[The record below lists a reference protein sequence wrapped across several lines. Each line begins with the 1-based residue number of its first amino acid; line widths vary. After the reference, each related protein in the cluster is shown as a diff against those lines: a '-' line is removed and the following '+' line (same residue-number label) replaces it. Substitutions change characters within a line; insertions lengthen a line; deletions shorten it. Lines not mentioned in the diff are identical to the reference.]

1 MDTMTSFYDQA
12 KAFLR
17 LLDTRPLS
25 ITDLLIVIEG
35 VKEAID
41 PQVLCYYAEE
51 RHDVPDT
58 KAMNVLATLLQKKLD
73 LDAAFLELLKTTF
86 DGEEEGSY
94 PEPDKWD
101 CFVALTV
108 LMNHSQAPL
117 TTYASRIEKVRSMFA
132 DVREGVPANIPCM
145 KGFLALREAMDLLP
159 WTFQQMNQ
167 VTEYYREWGT
177 RFPVPW
183 TKFGLRT
190 EIVRPGLFDTGA
202 YFCILPLCQ
211 NRTDNWTLASPELQW
226 TAVQFCRNGK
236 YILHS
241 TNSSEISRIRVTQG
255 HRLTLETTEAIC
267 GTTEGMN
274 LEAPIIIILTDDS
287 IQLMNSS
294 FSATMVRTAKAP
306 LLFGYSN
313 IGFDLNY
320 LSDD

>member
-1 MDTMTSFYDQA
+1 MTSFCDEA
-12 KAFLR
+12 RNLWR
-17 LLDTRPLS
+17 LLREETPC
-25 ITDLLIVIEG
+25 IEELLRTCDRAWSG
-35 VKEAID
+35 ID
-41 PQVLCYYAEE
+41 SQVLPYYAKK
-51 RHDVPDT
+51 HDMEDSD
-58 KAMNVLATLLQKKLD
+58 AIQLLANLLQHNIDFEDEYEKLVN
-73 LDAAFLELLKTTF
+73 TTF
-86 DGEEEGSY
+86 DGADEGTY
-94 PEPDKWD
+94 PEPKGWRIL
-101 CFVALTV
+101 VAL
-108 LMNHSQAPL
+108 
-117 TTYASRIEKVRSMFA
+117 ASLLHRDDPVDIYETRTHAVSTAFA
-132 DVREGVPANIPCM
+132 DCREGVPKSIPCM
-145 KGFLALREAMDLLP
+145 NGFLALREALDLLP

-255 HRLTLETTEAIC
+255 HRLTSETTEAISLR
-267 GTTEGMN
+267 GTTEGVNM
-274 LEAPIIIILTDDS
+274 EFPIIIILTDDS